1 MKRLLD
7 LLLALVATLLL
18 IVPVVVVAIMVK
30 LTSAGPA
37 LYWSD
42 RVGRHNKIFKMPKFR
57 SMQIG
62 TPAVATHLLKDPNG
76 YLTPVGSFL
85 RKSSLDELPQ
95 FWNVLRGE
103 MSVVGPR
110 PEELWMV
117 DRYDEATRARL
128 RIKPGITGYQQIRCR
143 GTEDMSVRLNHDL
156 YYIDHQ
162 SLFFDLYIILQTL
175 WVVITGKGRI

>member
-1 MKRLLD
+1 MR
-7 LLLALVATLLL
+7 
-18 IVPVVVVAIMVK
+18 
-30 LTSAGPA
+30 
-37 LYWSD
+37 
-42 RVGRHNKIFKMPKFR
+42 RF
-57 SMQIG
+57 
-62 TPAVATHLLKDPNG
+62 
-76 YLTPVGSFL
+76 
-85 RKSSLDELPQ
+85 SLDELPQ